1 LQSRATGP
9 QMIPKDPKIQRP
21 EMIPDCT
28 VNNPAGLETV
38 ASQYMPKDETVWTQ
52 ESEQWNLDNLISF

>member
-1 LQSRATGP
+1 
-9 QMIPKDPKIQRP
+9 MIPKDPKIQRP